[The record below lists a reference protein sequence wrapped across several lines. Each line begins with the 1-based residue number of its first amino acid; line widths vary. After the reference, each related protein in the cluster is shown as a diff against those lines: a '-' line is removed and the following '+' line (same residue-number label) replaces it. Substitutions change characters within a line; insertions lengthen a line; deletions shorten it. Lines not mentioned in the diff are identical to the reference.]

1 MAEIDQGEME
11 NDRLIAK
18 VKKFMNDGCGCAL
31 GTKSG
36 PCSGQF
42 SEEVVLFNL
51 NNCLEL
57 SSVELDLVILASIQA
72 FTHSESIGNKR
83 SRSPRCNFYYQSQP
97 VCKEMFLHFYG
108 LSDSRF
114 RRLKEHYQNH
124 GISPRTHGNAK
135 RLPENTLSQSTIEGV
150 HTFLSNYV
158 EENAICLPGRIP
170 GFKNDDI
177 KVLSSSESKTSVWRI
192 YDATCETSDMRAVS
206 CRKFLQLWEQFYP
219 NVVVAKPMTDICLTC
234 QQNTS
239 KLQRA
244 ANLSDRE
251 KSECVKAHQDHLN
264 CAQTEREHYKNSC
277 TNSEKALETIGTETL
292 NLESRDACSLNATV
306 HYSFDYAQQVHIPSN
321 PMQPGPI
328 YFKTPRKCG
337 IFGVMCEGLP
347 RQVNFL
353 IDEAVSTGK
362 GANATISY
370 VHFYFQRHGLGE
382 TDAHLSADNCSGQN
396 KNNYFLWYL
405 AWRTLMELHNS
416 IQYSFLIAGHTKFG
430 PDRCFGIIKKAY
442 KVTYVS
448 SLYEFARL
456 VETSG
461 TSGIN
466 KTQLVGTHN
475 GRVLVPVYDWSSFL
489 GQYFK
494 RFPNILKFHH
504 FRFSKENP
512 GMVFYKEFATSPEQS
527 FMLLKNNA
535 ILPPTLP
542 EVINPDGLTEERK
555 NYLYREIR
563 QFCKPGTEDIVA
575 PAP

>member
-1 MAEIDQGEME
+1 MVA
-11 NDRLIAK
+11 
-18 VKKFMNDGCGCAL
+18 
-31 GTKSG
+31 
-36 PCSGQF
+36 
-42 SEEVVLFNL
+42 VVLLAQKAVHVLVSLRNKLFFFNL
-51 NNCLEL
+51 NNCREL
-57 SSVELDLVILASIQA
+57 SSVELDLVILANIQA
-72 FTHSESIGNKR
+72 FTHSESIGKKR
-83 SRSPRCNFYYQSQP
+83 SRNPRCNFYYQSQP
-97 VCKEMFLHFYG
+97 ICKEMFLHFYG

-114 RRLKEHYQNH
+114 RRLKEQYQNH

-135 RLPENTLSQSTIEGV
+135 RLPQNTLPQSAIEAV
-150 HTFLSNYV
+150 DTFLSNYV

-177 KVLSSSESKTSVWRI
+177 KVLSSSESKTSVWRA
-192 YDATCETSDMRAVS
+192 YDTTCKTADMRAVS

-239 KLQRA
+239 KLQRS

-251 KSECVKAHQDHLN
+251 KSECLKAHQDHLN

-277 TNSEKALETIGTETL
+277 ANSEKALETIGTETL
-292 NLESRDACSLNATV
+292 LNHESRDACSLNATA

-370 VHFYFQRHGLGE
+370 VHFYFQHHGLGE
-382 TDAHLSADNCSGQN
+382 TDAQLSADNCAGQN

-405 AWRTLMELHNS
+405 AWRTLMKLHHS
-416 IQYSFLIAGHTKFG
+416 ITYSFLIAGHTKFG

-456 VETSG
+456 VETSS
-461 TSGIN
+461 TAGIN
-466 KTQLVGTHN
+466 KAQLVGTHN
-475 GRVLVPVYDWSSFL
+475 GRVIVPVYDWSTFL

-494 RFPNILKFHH
+494 KFPNIKKIHH

-512 GMVFYKEFATSPEQS
+512 GMVYYKEFVTSPEQS

-542 EVINPDGLTEERK
+542 NVINPDGLTVERK